1 LYFFN
6 PTFNEMKKFIFPEYC
21 RIEKATDFINEDKV
35 ELFDNNYLLFN
46 KKTKNIF
53 TINESMKNFLEFF
66 KIASDFESFKINF
79 FSESLNDDIKI
90 AENFFNLMVKNY
102 FLIENDDDSKENE
115 SNININEDNFE
126 IIEILKE
133 TKNEF
138 VVLCKE
144 KLNGEAIVLK
154 GLKKNISKNQKRIKF
169 FNNEFEI
176 LSNLKHENICNVVKV
191 DFDEK
196 IAVLEYIKGIT
207 LKNRIKDNDLEFNEL
222 LFIIKQ
228 ILNVFEYI
236 HNLGFLHGDVHAGQ
250 FIVNENNFIKLID
263 FGLGV
268 NLKNEDENKNIVRNG
283 GVHYYLEPENINSN
297 AFNNLKE
304 YVPTVKMEIYRLG
317 VLFYFILYKK
327 YPFES
332 ISWFELCKKIK
343 NEAVKFPIATNYNNE
358 VINNVIVRCLN
369 KNPLKRFNSINEIK
383 EKLNFNYEN

>member
-1 LYFFN
+1 
-6 PTFNEMKKFIFPEYC
+6 MKKFIFPEYC
-21 RIEKATDFINEDKV
+21 RIEKAENFINEEKV
-35 ELFDNNYLLFN
+35 TLFNNNYLLFN
-46 KKTKNIF
+46 KQTKNIF

-66 KIASDFESFKINF
+66 KIASNFESFKINF
-79 FSESLNDDIKI
+79 FSESSSDDIQI

-102 FLIENDDDSKENE
+102 FLIENEEDVNDKE
-115 SNININEDNFE
+115 SNININEDKYE
-126 IIEILKE
+126 IIEVFKE

-144 KLNGEAIVLK
+144 KFIGEIFVLK
-154 GLKKNISKNQKRIKF
+154 GLKKNISKKQKRIQF

-191 DFDEK
+191 DYDK
-196 IAVLEYIKGIT
+196 KNAILEYIKGTT
-207 LKNRIKDNDLEFNEL
+207 LKNKIKDNTFDFKEL
-222 LFIIKQ
+222 IYIIKQ

-236 HNLGFLHGDVHAGQ
+236 HSKGFLHGDVHASQ
-250 FIVNENNFIKLID
+250 FIINENNFIKLID

-268 NLKNEDENKNIVRNG
+268 NLKNEVENKNIVRNG

-317 VLFYFILYKK
+317 VLFYFIIYKK

-343 NEAVKFPIATNYNNE
+343 NETVNFPIDTNNSNKAIND
-358 VINNVIVRCLN
+358 VIIRCLD
-369 KNPLKRFNSINEIK
+369 KNPLKRFDNINEII
-383 EKLNFNYEN
+383 EKINYIYEK